1 MSVQISMQPIENLD
15 EIKSLWEAIRDDHAT
30 RSTYFGNDFRGR
42 RFENRFEF
50 YKDADRVKYAGL
62 CVARDDSR
70 IIGYCAGHIDYQG
83 IGEIDSFYVVPEYRS
98 QGIGHLIFERLHTEL
113 SARHPTKIHIAVIHG
128 NERALQFYK
137 RHGFLPI
144 GYKLQN
150 IPNDESDLLTYTE
163 LAPADMVFHEQK
175 MRKALYWA
183 VKAESLQ
190 EAPIGCVIVHD
201 GRIIAH
207 GYNLR
212 ESRQDVTEHAEISA
226 IRSACRKLKSWR
238 LENCDLYVTLEPCTM
253 CAGAIIQSRIRHVY
267 FGAPDPKAGAVVSK
281 QQVFDAEHNHQV
293 QYTGGILADE
303 CGQILKDFFKTLRK
317 EKPSHQE

>member
-1 MSVQISMQPIENLD
+1 MSIQISMQPIENLD

-42 RFENRFEF
+42 RFENRFDF
-50 YKDADRVKYAGL
+50 YHDADRVKYAGL
-62 CVARDDSR
+62 CVARDNSQ

-98 QGIGHLIFERLHTEL
+98 QGIGHLIFERLHQEI
-113 SARHPTKIHIAVIHG
+113 SARHPAKIHISVIHG
-128 NERALQFYK
+128 NERALSFYK

-150 IPNDESDLLTYTE
+150 IPSDDSNRELRTE
-163 LAPADMVFHEQK
+163 FTPTDMLVHEKK

-183 VKAESLQ
+183 SKAESFQ
-190 EAPIGCVIVHD
+190 EAPIGCVIVRD
-201 GRIIAH
+201 GHIISH

-212 ESRQDVTEHAEISA
+212 ESRQDVTEHAEIAA

-238 LENCDLYVTLEPCTM
+238 LEECDLYVTLEPCTM
-253 CAGAIIQSRIRHVY
+253 CAGAIVQSRIRHVY
-267 FGAPDPKAGAVVSK
+267 YGALDPKAGAVVSK

-293 QYTGGILADE
+293 QYTGGILSEE